1 MPNIAQQDYL
11 RIAINDIEEFTASEK
26 AEIRRAAENGVVMD
40 VILYDPT
47 FMSESRII
55 SHGPQSKTVVFYDW
69 ANGEVVYASYAE

>member
-55 SHGPQSKTVVFYDW
+55 SHDPQSKTVVFYDW
-69 ANGEVVYASYAE
+69 AKAKVVYASYAE